1 MNGDR
6 TSVKG
11 ADSEWNEFM
20 AKLEAAEVEFAN
32 GRPEDFKALWSH
44 SDDVTLSGGL
54 GGTIEVGWG
63 NVAARIDWVSPKYAD
78 GTRSRQE
85 FSGYIGDDFAY
96 LVQKEFVEARVGSQ
110 TERSKNELRVTMV
123 FRRENDGWRIVHR
136 HADSQTAVSDR

>member
-54 GGTIEVGWG
+54 GGAIELGWDK
-63 NVAARIDWVSPKYAD
+63 VAARIDWVSPKYAD

-85 FSGYIGDDFAY
+85 FSGYIGDDLAY
-96 LVQKEFVEARVGSQ
+96 LVQKEFVEARVGNQ

>member
-54 GGTIEVGWG
+54 GGAIELGWD
-63 NVAARIDWVSPKYAD
+63 NVAARID
-78 GTRSRQE
+78 
-85 FSGYIGDDFAY
+85 
-96 LVQKEFVEARVGSQ
+96 
-110 TERSKNELRVTMV
+110 
-123 FRRENDGWRIVHR
+123 
-136 HADSQTAVSDR
+136 